1 MNKPSES
8 IKKETNLVIEEE
20 QQQVK
25 KPTKNS
31 LKDFFSKSQA
41 NQSNN
46 NKPAVVEA
54 AAAATTATTS
64 IVAEE
69 IKIVNRQLS
78 NTILEETGSLA
89 FMNMKSNET
98 DEKLPNYLFGDLAMI
113 IELNNLLCKLY
124 GIAYKIEENLMD
136 YIGITEYIFRNIL
149 LYGQIKLETFKLCQ
163 KPLIFKKLNS
173 LISMQDITGTIIS
186 FNFLG
191 NYKKHKSLCGGILSI
206 VSVIGAIYFG

>member
-8 IKKETNLVIEEE
+8 IKKETNLVVEE

-46 NKPAVVEA
+46 KPAVVEA
-54 AAAATTATTS
+54 AAAATTS

-69 IKIVNRQLS
+69 IKIVDRQLS

-124 GIAYKIEENLMD
+124 GIKKSKFFSNL
-136 YIGITEYIFRNIL
+136 I
-149 LYGQIKLETFKLCQ
+149 
-163 KPLIFKKLNS
+163 
-173 LISMQDITGTIIS
+173 
-186 FNFLG
+186 
-191 NYKKHKSLCGGILSI
+191 
-206 VSVIGAIYFG
+206 

>member
-8 IKKETNLVIEEE
+8 IKKETNLVVEE

-46 NKPAVVEA
+46 NKPAVVE

-124 GIAYKIEENLMD
+124 GIKKSKFFSNL
-136 YIGITEYIFRNIL
+136 I
-149 LYGQIKLETFKLCQ
+149 
-163 KPLIFKKLNS
+163 
-173 LISMQDITGTIIS
+173 
-186 FNFLG
+186 
-191 NYKKHKSLCGGILSI
+191 
-206 VSVIGAIYFG
+206 

>member
-8 IKKETNLVIEEE
+8 IKKETNLVVEE

-46 NKPAVVEA
+46 KPAVVEA
-54 AAAATTATTS
+54 AAATTS

-69 IKIVNRQLS
+69 IKIVDRQLS

-124 GIAYKIEENLMD
+124 GIKKSKFFSNL
-136 YIGITEYIFRNIL
+136 I
-149 LYGQIKLETFKLCQ
+149 
-163 KPLIFKKLNS
+163 
-173 LISMQDITGTIIS
+173 
-186 FNFLG
+186 
-191 NYKKHKSLCGGILSI
+191 
-206 VSVIGAIYFG
+206 

>member
-124 GIAYKIEENLMD
+124 GI
-136 YIGITEYIFRNIL
+136 
-149 LYGQIKLETFKLCQ
+149 
-163 KPLIFKKLNS
+163 KKSKFFSS
-173 LISMQDITGTIIS
+173 LI
-186 FNFLG
+186 
-191 NYKKHKSLCGGILSI
+191 
-206 VSVIGAIYFG
+206 